1 MNEIKTALAAM
12 LYLLAKLSRFN
23 AFAGGFAGFCYGMLA
38 NVLDREFLGL
48 GATQITLLGIACF
61 FVFFGLSIGIT
72 MLSNCLLSDAEEA
85 VDSKIAAP

>member
-1 MNEIKTALAAM
+1 MNEIKAAFAAM

-48 GATQITLLGIACF
+48 GSTQITLIGVVCF
-61 FVFFGLSIGIT
+61 VVFFGLSIGLTIAGNR
-72 MLSNCLLSDAEEA
+72 LVYDAEEA
-85 VDSKIAAP
+85 GHAA